1 MSNSI
6 KIKGQQF
13 ADFLKTLSQ
22 EEIEH
27 GNAVNLKSAED
38 EFRRFTEHFDVGECY
53 LCKKPLASFSKK
65 HPCPHWLLRPSGF
78 KKKDIIAIAEHYGF
92 IQIQAFLRWVAN
104 HDSFAKNIND
114 LKIEE
119 RGTKLFEVTIR
130 WKHLEWAFSC
140 AESDY
145 QGHETSQHF
154 NYPHYH
160 FQMRQDKHPFINY
173 NDFHLPFSEMDI
185 INIEAVRAHPDLI
198 RQRYPFG
205 EGMADVLC
213 DEELEYIITSTEP
226 IYDEDE
232 DEGTFRLNSIAIAEE
247 GKTLD
252 GNELNMLIQEA
263 KAKGV
268 TVASLF
274 HKLQNANTQIIVS
287 PGPGVVE
294 QAPRGGQKSD
304 I

>member
-1 MSNSI
+1 MNDSI
-6 KIKGQQF
+6 KAKGRQY
-13 ADFLKTLSQ
+13 ADYLKTLSQ
-22 EEIEH
+22 DEIDY
-27 GNAVNLKSAED
+27 GNAVSFKQAED
-38 EFRRFTEHFDVGECY
+38 EFNRFTKHFDVGECY
-53 LCKKPLASFSKK
+53 LCKKPLTHFSKK
-65 HPCPHWLLRPSGF
+65 QPCPHWLLKPSGF
-78 KKKDIIAIAEHYGF
+78 QKKDIMAIAAHYGF

-119 RGTKLFEVTIR
+119 SGTKVFEVTIR
-130 WKHLEWAFSC
+130 WKHLEWGFSC

-145 QGHETSQHF
+145 QGHERSQHF

-160 FQMRQDKHPFINY
+160 FQMRQNKSIFIKY

-198 RQRYPFG
+198 RQRFPFG
-205 EGMADVLC
+205 EGMTDVLC
-213 DEELEYIITSTEP
+213 DGELEYIITSTEP
-226 IYDEDE
+226 TDNE
-232 DEGTFRLNSIAIAEE
+232 DEGTFRLNSIAIVEE

-252 GNELNMLIQEA
+252 GNQINMLIQEA

-268 TVASLF
+268 TVASLI

-294 QAPRGGQKSD
+294 QAPRGKKK
-304 I
+304 